1 MAGFLGGFFFGVT
14 FFFLGVALAMINP
27 LSSEISCR

>member
-14 FFFLGVALAMINP
+14 FFFFGALAMINP
-27 LSSEISCR
+27 LSSEITCR